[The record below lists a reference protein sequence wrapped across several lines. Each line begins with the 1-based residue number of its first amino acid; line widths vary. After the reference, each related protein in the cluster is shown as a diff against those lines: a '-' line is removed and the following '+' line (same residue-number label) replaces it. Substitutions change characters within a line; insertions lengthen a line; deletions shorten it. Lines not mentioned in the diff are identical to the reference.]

1 MTSGI
6 LKPLTLLSL
15 LLLTW
20 PCLAALPES
29 SAPDAAALV
38 AGLQRPVPSHTAYT
52 EVHFAS
58 MFDRPVVVRGELDY
72 LGPGKL
78 GKRVNSP
85 YSEVTTIA
93 DGEVSVVRG
102 ERKPRS
108 ISLSQI
114 PELDGFL
121 RGFTALL
128 GGDAG
133 VLRENFE
140 LKSNGS
146 MDSWMLQLTPRDA
159 RLKRRIRSIDV
170 YGSKNEAR
178 CFDVQDAD
186 GDSRVMLVERMSEA
200 ELPKPL
206 SPQRLNLL
214 CRSGIAAK

>member
-1 MTSGI
+1 M
-6 LKPLTLLSL
+6 
-15 LLLTW
+15 LTW
-20 PCLAALPES
+20 PCLAAQPES
-29 SAPDAAALV
+29 AVPDAADLV

-58 MFDRPVVVRGELDY
+58 MFDRPLVVRGELDY
-72 LGPGKL
+72 LGPGQL
-78 GKRVNSP
+78 GKRVVTP
-85 YSEVTTIA
+85 YSEMTTIV

-102 ERKPRS
+102 ERKPRT
-108 ISLSQI
+108 ISLSQV

-128 GGDAG
+128 GGDAA
-133 VLRENFE
+133 VLNENFE
-140 LKSNGS
+140 LKASGS
-146 MDSWMLQLTPRDA
+146 IESWLLQLTPRDP
-159 RLKRRIRSIDV
+159 RLKRRIRAIDV

-214 CRSGIAAK
+214 CRVGIPAQ